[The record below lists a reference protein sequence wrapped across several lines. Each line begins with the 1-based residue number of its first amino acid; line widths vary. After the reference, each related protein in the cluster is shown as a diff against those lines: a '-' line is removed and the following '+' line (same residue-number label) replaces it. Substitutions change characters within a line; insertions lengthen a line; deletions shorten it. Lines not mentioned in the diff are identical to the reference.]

1 MADNGVRLRQAT
13 SADAPLVARLHATSW
28 RSAYAAILD
37 PTWLAGALDADR
49 LAVWSARL
57 ATPSPAIH
65 LLIAERDGVAL
76 GFVCVVGG
84 ADPRW
89 GTLVDN
95 LHVLPD
101 AKGSGVGAM
110 LLRAAAR
117 WAAGGAFP
125 QEGIHLFCY
134 TENRPARTFYERMG
148 GRVVEEMDRMAPDG
162 RMAPEVRYHWP
173 DAAALA
179 GIRPSDPA

>member
-1 MADNGVRLRQAT
+1 MADNGVTLRQAV
-13 SADAPLVARLHATSW
+13 SADAPLIARLHATSW

-37 PTWLAGALDADR
+37 TAWLAGELDTDR
-49 LAVWSARL
+49 QAVWSARL
-57 ATPSPAIH
+57 AAPSPVLH
-65 LLIAERDGVAL
+65 LLIAERDGLAL

-101 AKGSGVGAM
+101 AKGSGVGAL

-117 WAAGGAFP
+117 WAADAFP
-125 QEGIHLFCY
+125 HGGVHLFCY

-148 GRVVEEMDRMAPDG
+148 GHVVEEMDRMAPDG

-179 GIRPSDPA
+179 GIRPSGPA

>member
-1 MADNGVRLRQAT
+1 MANNCVTLRQAGR
-13 SADAPLVARLHATSW
+13 ADAPLIARLHAISW
-28 RSAYAAILD
+28 RNAYAAILD
-37 PTWLAGALDADR
+37 TGWLADELDTDR
-49 LAVWSARL
+49 LTVWSARL
-57 ATPSPAIH
+57 AAPSPAMH
-65 LLIAERDGVAL
+65 LLIAERDGEAM

-101 AKGSGVGAM
+101 AKGSGVGAL

-117 WAAGGAFP
+117 WAADAFP
-125 QEGIHLFCY
+125 QDGVHLFCY

-179 GIRPSDPA
+179 GIRSSGPA